1 MVQLKRLVLGLL
13 VGLVSQ
19 SIASADP
26 EVNAADMAIGWTQY
40 KRNSQRT
47 GNSLQETLSLPLRRI
62 SAIRFPAPIY
72 ASPAAL
78 QDRAYIQDARGH
90 VACVDPIQNKVHWL
104 TKIDGIKNTSSPAI
118 ANERVYVGSSAGY
131 LAIIDMA
138 TGELLK
144 KVAAGSAVICAPAVT
159 ESAVYFSTMNGML
172 IKIDFDGNK
181 IWTFDGRAPSYV
193 EIAVKGNEIL
203 FCCGNRSSSSGSNQV
218 LRLLDRGD
226 RVKVVDRWFVL
237 NPTGGPVFGPQE
249 TIGLQS
255 FDSEL
260 GSFQVLASG
269 QPTRSYRSS
278 RHWHTDARVT
288 PSVRDGKY
296 YLGEKI
302 FTREAK
308 FEWEA
313 SKKFLYQGA
322 SHSSPALTAKH
333 MILGTEK
340 GQLLF
345 FDIHD
350 TTKPDQPEWVFST
363 DNVGKSNSAISS
375 SPAVAGGK
383 VFFGGEDGIFY
394 TLGQGAETRVNEQ
407 LLTRLSN
414 RQPTQELAPRP
425 NEHEW
430 HTVGGDMTYSL
441 VSPDKRIKPPFR
453 VKWKTRIWGSF
464 KSPMIIADGRVY
476 CASRVGQV
484 TCLNAEDGHIIW
496 RTAHALPYVDTRSG
510 ATFSDGK
517 ILVMRTWDVAHEVG
531 GLWCHDAATGNVLWH
546 RPVPFGYHLNADGLT
561 THQGRVFVAWNKGE
575 GVIRAAAYGIDDGEE
590 VWAKD
595 YTGLLQKGRKKPVR
609 VSSAVGDGR
618 WYLSVPEVMDQ
629 FGIYENKLGATVAI
643 DPENGDL
650 LWKNSDCAI
659 HERTRI
665 GYRNGLVIVF
675 SQLVSHAL
683 DAESG
688 KELWTG
694 PERPANTRY
703 SRTYFAQPLTD
714 LYLKSEGKQ
723 GIAPMDVCS
732 YSVFVNGVWYG
743 HAQGTTT
750 SIVGRTEGGTSNYGF
765 TVNQKVW
772 EYRFNSKACC
782 TPSPAYGR
790 LYYSPNGEGVV
801 YCFETAN

>member
-1 MVQLKRLVLGLL
+1 MIGLLLGLAYHSSVAAEPDVSSSDRS
-13 VGLVSQ
+13 VGW
-19 SIASADP
+19 P
-26 EVNAADMAIGWTQY
+26 QY
-40 KRNSQRT
+40 KRNSERT
-47 GNSLQETLSLPLRRI
+47 GNSPLETLTFPLHRI
-62 SAIRFPAPIY
+62 SAIQFPAPIY
-72 ASPAAL
+72 ASPAVSHG
-78 QDRAYIQDARGH
+78 RAYIQDALGH
-90 VACVDPIQNKVHWL
+90 VACVDSKQNKLHWL
-104 TKIDGIKNTSSPAI
+104 TKIDGMKNTSSPAL
-118 ANERVYVGSSAGY
+118 AHHKVYIGSSAGY
-131 LAIIDMA
+131 LAILEMS
-138 TGELLK
+138 TGNLLK
-144 KVAAGSAVICAPAVT
+144 KVVTDSAVICAPAVT
-159 ESAVYFSTMNGML
+159 NSAVYFSTMNGKL
-172 IKIDFDGNK
+172 IKIDFAGNV

-203 FCCGNRSSSSGSNQV
+203 FSCGNPASSGAANQV

-226 RVKVVDRWFVL
+226 RVEIVDRWSVL
-237 NPTGGPVFGPQE
+237 NPTGGPVFGPLG

-260 GSFQVLASG
+260 GAFQVLSSG
-269 QPTRSYRSS
+269 RQVRSYRSS
-278 RHWHTDARVT
+278 RRWHTDSRIT

-302 FTREAK
+302 FTPEAK

-313 SKKFLYQGA
+313 SVKFLYQGA
-322 SHSSPALTAKH
+322 SHSSPALTKEH
-333 MILGTEK
+333 MVLGTEK

-350 TTKPDQPEWVFST
+350 PSKPDEPEWVFLT
-363 DNVGKSNSAISS
+363 ERAGKSNGAISS
-375 SPAVAGGK
+375 SPAVADGR

-394 TLGQGAETRVNEQ
+394 TLGQGSRSKINLQMSTA
-407 LLTRLSN
+407 LSTSS
-414 RQPTQELAPRP
+414 PQEIGERP
-425 NEHEW
+425 NQFEW

-441 VSPDKRIKPPFR
+441 VSPDQHIKPPFR

-464 KSPMIIADGRVY
+464 KSPMIIAQGRVY

-484 TCLNAEDGHIIW
+484 TCLDAEDGHIIW
-496 RTAHALPYVDTRSG
+496 RTSHALPYVDTRSG
-510 ATFSDGK
+510 VTYSEGK
-517 ILVMRTWDVAHEVG
+517 LLIMRTWDEAHKVG
-531 GLWCHDAATGNVLWH
+531 GLWCHDAATGDVLWH

-561 THQGRVFVAWNKGE
+561 TFESRVLVAWNVGQ
-575 GVIRAAAYGIDDGEE
+575 GVIRAAAYGVADGEE
-590 VWAKD
+590 IWTKD
-595 YTGLLQKGRKKPVR
+595 YTGLLQKGRKKPIR

-618 WYLSVPEVMDQ
+618 WYLSIPEIMDQ

-643 DPENGDL
+643 DPKNGDL
-650 LWKNSDCAI
+650 LWKNGDCAI

-675 SQLVSHAL
+675 SRLVSHAL
-683 DAESG
+683 DAASG
-688 KELWTG
+688 EEVWTS
-694 PERPANTRY
+694 PERPAGTRY

-714 LYLKSEGKQ
+714 LYLESEGKR

-732 YSVFVNGVWYG
+732 YSVFANGVWYG
-743 HAQGTTT
+743 HSKGITS

-801 YCFETAN
+801 YCFEMAD